1 MSKIMFRKIGG
12 RIIPI
17 LSKVNKSI
25 MLTKPAVS
33 IKTGSLKAAVEK
45 TRSLRGLG
53 KHSKAFKNAQQWS
66 TFYVR
71 EAVKKLPKKFRK

>member
-1 MSKIMFRKIGG
+1 MFRRIGG

-17 LSKVNKSI
+17 LSKSNKSI

-53 KHSKAFKNAQQWS
+53 KHNREFKRAQQWS
-66 TFYVR
+66 TFYVK
-71 EAVKKLPKKFRK
+71 EAVKKLPKKYRK